1 MTRPVS
7 WVVSNIVPLTLT
19 AALVV
24 VLADLLIWRAG

>member
-1 MTRPVS
+1 MTRPVT

-24 VLADLLIWRAG
+24 VILDIFIWRA